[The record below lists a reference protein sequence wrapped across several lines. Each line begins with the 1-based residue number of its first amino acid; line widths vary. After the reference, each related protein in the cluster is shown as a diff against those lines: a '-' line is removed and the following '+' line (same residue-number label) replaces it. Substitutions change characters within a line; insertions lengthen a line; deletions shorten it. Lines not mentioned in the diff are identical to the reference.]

1 MGHTQAAAVAV
12 SNSSTFG
19 EFFHTIDGKLETSA
33 AHFDVINPGTEQ
45 VFASCPDA
53 SQDQLNQAVAAARR
67 AFTPWSARSFAERR
81 EILLKLGQALNESI
95 EELAPL
101 LTSEQG
107 KPLARS
113 HEELKRAVAQFQH
126 LTSIEIKREVLVED
140 ETGRTELRYR
150 PLGVVG
156 AITPWNVPIVLA
168 VPKIIQALY
177 VGDTIVVKPSP
188 YTPLT
193 TLRLGEIARKILPP
207 GVLNVVAG
215 GNDLGQ
221 WITEHQD
228 IDKISFTGSVAT
240 GKRVQASASGTL
252 KRVTLELG
260 GNDAA
265 IVLEDIDPR
274 VIAPR
279 IFQAAFGNSG
289 QICMAIKRLYVHDSI
304 YDAMC
309 DALVDVVKKVK
320 VGEGFEDG
328 VTLGPVQNKM
338 QYDRVMGILE
348 DTKSGPGR
356 ILIGGNAMSRPGY
369 FIEPTLVADIAEGTR
384 LVDEEPFGPVL
395 PIIRYTDVD
404 DAIRRA
410 NDTRFG
416 LGGSIWTNDL
426 ERGAELAERLD
437 AGTTWV
443 NHHVGVDP
451 GVPFGGC
458 KESGIGREYSEM
470 GLKGYMEAQVIKV
483 SKAVKAG

>member
-1 MGHTQAAAVAV
+1 MGHSQAAAADA
-12 SNSSTFG
+12 SRLSAFG
-19 EFFHTIDGKLETSA
+19 EFFHTIDGKPESSG
-33 AHFDVINPGTEQ
+33 AHFDVVNPSTGQ
-45 VFASCPDA
+45 PFARCPDA
-53 SQDQLNQAVAAARR
+53 SRAQLDSAVAAARR
-67 AFTPWSARSFAERR
+67 AFVPWRELSFAQRR
-81 EILLKLGQALNESI
+81 EYLLKLGQALKESI

-107 KPLARS
+107 KPLARAR
-113 HEELKRAVAQFQH
+113 EELNRAVAQFD
-126 LTSIEIKREVLVED
+126 LLSRIEIKPEVFRD
-140 ETGRTELRYR
+140 DAQGRTELHYR

-168 VPKIIQALY
+168 VPKITQALY
-177 VGDTIVVKPSP
+177 VGDTVVVKPSP

-193 TLRLGEIARKILPP
+193 TLKLGELAQRVLPP

-221 WITEHQD
+221 WITEHPG

-240 GKRVQASASGTL
+240 GKRVLASAAGTL

-265 IVLEDIDPR
+265 IVLEDVKPAE
-274 VIAPR
+274 IAPR
-279 IFQAAFGNSG
+279 IFQAAFVNSG
-289 QICMAIKRLYVHDSI
+289 QVCMAIKRLYVHDSI
-304 YDAMC
+304 YDDMC
-309 DALVDVVKKVK
+309 AELAALAGKVRVGDGFDPDV
-320 VGEGFEDG
+320 
-328 VTLGPVQNKM
+328 TMGPVQNKM
-338 QYDRVMGILE
+338 QYERVLGILE
-348 DTKSGPGR
+348 DTKGTGAR
-356 ILIGGNAMSRPGY
+356 ILAGGNARPGPGY
-369 FIEPTLVADIAEGTR
+369 FIEPTIVADIAEGTR

-395 PIIRYTDVD
+395 PVIRYTDVD

-426 ERGAELAERLD
+426 VRGEALASRLE

-443 NHHVGVDP
+443 NQHVGTEP

-458 KESGIGREYSEM
+458 KESGLGREYSEL
-470 GLKGYMEAQVIKV
+470 GLKGYMEAQVVKV
-483 SKAVKAG
+483 ARAG